1 MNKEDDL
8 LAAQFLNNLR
18 LNSPSATT
26 PSNITESE
34 IDSAQDGSGW
44 DDLSDTDGF
53 ITNDTTESFDEPTNP
68 VTTANTPKLFGKPIK
83 INKSWNDELNDD
95 GWIQDGKRPI
105 EGALKTHKATNSTLA
120 QIHRSLAQALSI
132 KKKKTTMGHQE
143 TLPRTLLLQPNRHC
157 PIKLQEV
164 SLK

>member
-1 MNKEDDL
+1 MKDIDLQNYGCDEEDMNKEDNL

-53 ITNDTTESFDEPTNP
+53 ITNGTTESFDEPTNP
-68 VTTANTPKLFGKPIK
+68 VTTANTPKLFGKLRAAVSKRGGHTAAASTYRSAYI
-83 INKSWNDELNDD
+83 ELNS
-95 GWIQDGKRPI
+95 
-105 EGALKTHKATNSTLA
+105 HSNSPFVVF
-120 QIHRSLAQALSI
+120 QS
-132 KKKKTTMGHQE
+132 
-143 TLPRTLLLQPNRHC
+143 
-157 PIKLQEV
+157 
-164 SLK
+164 